1 VSRVASSEEQKGFI
15 DDLSENGLVSIII
28 SEFLKYRGILDLSL
42 LLQGTINNTLS
53 LEQSVINEVA
63 ERSDRK

>member
-28 SEFLKYRGILDLSL
+28 SEFLKYRGIQDLSL